1 MFEVEKILRDL
12 AVFALVSLFYL
23 AVLVAVAAFRAR
35 SAGKK
40 AGRPADFRAELRRLL
55 SNRNFARIFAAV
67 YLFTAMYA
75 VKNVAFRIIL
85 VFIYAAL
92 IVGLVRDDL
101 AGRGK

>member
-1 MFEVEKILRDL
+1 MFEADKILRDL

-23 AVLVAVAAFRAR
+23 AVPAAVAALRAR

-40 AGRPADFRAELRRLL
+40 NGRPSGFRAELRLL
-55 SNRNFARIFAAV
+55 TANKTFARVFAAV

-92 IVGLVRDDL
+92 IVRLVRDDL